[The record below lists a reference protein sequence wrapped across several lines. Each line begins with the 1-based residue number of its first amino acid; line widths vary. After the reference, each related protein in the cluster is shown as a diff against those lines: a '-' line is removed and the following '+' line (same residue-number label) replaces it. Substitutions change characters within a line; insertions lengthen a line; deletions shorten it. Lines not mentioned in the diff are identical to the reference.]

1 MISQISNQR
10 KYLSLLLNL
19 LFLLSCNKTI
29 NNPMQHFDK
38 IPKKELNHSHIINL
52 EKFDILKPID
62 AIRINN
68 SYMIWDNK
76 NENIFNLID
85 PISNKVI
92 KGVNI
97 GNGPNE
103 IISPSSFQNQ
113 DGKFLIYDISQRRI
127 NQIDISSDTTL
138 IIKKNQEIN
147 TNKRLFVINR
157 IGSNIIATGIL
168 EDYWLANMTTDGEIT
183 SGIEF
188 PAFEET
194 NNTPKVQLS
203 MLYIS
208 TLMANTSDNKKVVA
222 VTQKHG
228 VVSFLNYIN
237 NSILNEYKQIKY
249 YAPNFT
255 IEERGNIAFSKNNQV
270 GFCGVDCDNDYV
282 YALYSGKTF
291 AKEGMLNH
299 HCENLLIY
307 DWNGNPIKHYVLD
320 IPLYS
325 MRYNEKNN
333 LIYGIAYYPE
343 GILVEYQL
351 DD

>member
-1 MISQISNQR
+1 
-10 KYLSLLLNL
+10 
-19 LFLLSCNKTI
+19 
-29 NNPMQHFDK
+29 
-38 IPKKELNHSHIINL
+38 
-52 EKFDILKPID
+52 
-62 AIRINN
+62 
-68 SYMIWDNK
+68 MIWDNK

-113 DGKFLIYDISQRRI
+113 DGKFFIYDISKRRI

-138 IIKKNQEIN
+138 IINENQKIN
-147 TNKRLFVINR
+147 SDKRLFVINR
-157 IGSNIIATGIL
+157 IDSNIIATGIF
-168 EDYWLANMTTDGEIT
+168 EDYWLVNITTDGKIT
-183 SGIEF
+183 SSVEF

-228 VVSFLNYIN
+228 VVSFFNYIN
-237 NSILNEYKQIKY
+237 NSTLNEYKQIKY
-249 YAPNFT
+249 YAPNFI
-255 IEERGNIAFSKNNQV
+255 IEERGNIAFSKDNQV

-291 AKEGMLNH
+291 AKDGMLNH

-307 DWNGNPIKHYVLD
+307 DLNCIPIKHYVLD

-325 MRYNEKNN
+325 MRYNEKKH

-343 GILVEYQL
+343 GFLVEYKL
-351 DD
+351 D